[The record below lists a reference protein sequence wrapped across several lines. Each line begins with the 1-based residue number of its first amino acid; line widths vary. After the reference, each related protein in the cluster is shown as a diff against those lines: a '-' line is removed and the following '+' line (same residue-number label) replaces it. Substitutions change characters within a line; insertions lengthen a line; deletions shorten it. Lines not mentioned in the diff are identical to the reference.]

1 MFVQIKKDWELPESE
16 VTPENIY
23 CQRRTLLKAAGL
35 TLAAGALAPVGAW
48 GATAGFPTQVNPNYD
63 PKDLKVTKEDLVTS
77 YNNFYEFSFDKENVA
92 RRAKDFQPEP
102 WELEISGM
110 VDNPFKIEVNELVKK
125 VGIEQRIYRFR
136 CVEAWGM
143 VVPWDGMPL
152 KKIVEMAKP
161 TSQAKYLKFVSFLR
175 PEQAPGQARSPQY
188 PWPYTEG
195 LTLPEATNELTM
207 LVTGVYGK
215 PLPKQNGAPIRLI
228 VPWKYGF
235 KSVKSI
241 TKIEFTDQMPET
253 LWHDMAPSEYGFY
266 ANVNPQV
273 DHPRW
278 SQASERVVGK
288 WFGRVDTLM
297 FNGYGEQVA
306 GLYNN
311 LDLKKWY

>member
-1 MFVQIKKDWELPESE
+1 MFVQIKKDWELAESE

-23 CQRRTLLKAAGL
+23 CQRRALLKAAGF
-35 TLAAGALAPVGAW
+35 TLAAGAFAPMGAW
-48 GATAGFPTQVNPNYD
+48 AATAGFPTQLNPQYQ
-63 PKDLKVTKEDLVTS
+63 PADLPVTKEELVTS
-77 YNNFYEFSFDKENVA
+77 YNNFYEFSFSKENVA
-92 RRAKDFQPEP
+92 KRAKKFKPEP
-102 WELEISGM
+102 WILEVSGL
-110 VDNPFKIEVNELVKK
+110 VDNPFKMEVNELVKK

-152 KKIVEMAKP
+152 QKIVAMAQP
-161 TSQAKYLKFVSFLR
+161 TAQAKYLKFVSFFR
-175 PEQAPGQARSPQY
+175 PDEAPGQALSPQY

-195 LTLPEATNELTM
+195 LTLPEATNELTL
-207 LVTGVYGK
+207 LVTGIYGK

-235 KSVKSI
+235 KSIKSI
-241 TKIEFTDQMPET
+241 TKIEFTDQMPPT
-253 LWHDMAPSEYGFY
+253 LWNDMAPSEYGFY
-266 ANVNPQV
+266 ANVNPAV

-288 WFGRVDTLM
+288 WFGRQDTLM

-306 GLYNN
+306 HLYKD
-311 LDLKKWY
+311 LDLEKWF